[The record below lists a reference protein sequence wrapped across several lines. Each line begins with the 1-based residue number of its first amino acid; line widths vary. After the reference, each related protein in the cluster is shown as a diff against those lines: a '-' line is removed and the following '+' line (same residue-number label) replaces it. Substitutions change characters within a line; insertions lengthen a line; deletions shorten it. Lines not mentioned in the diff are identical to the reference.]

1 MDFDGKVDSMELTGL
16 SEEELLRL
24 IDRDSLPK
32 HIAFI
37 MDGNGRWAKTR
48 GLPRIAGHREG
59 IKSVRDIVTAS
70 REIGIKVLT
79 MYAFSAENWKR
90 PEFEIRALMMF
101 LEEYLQKELNTL
113 MEKDIRFMTIGQTDK
128 LPGSVQKW
136 LRRVIKETEHNNSM
150 ILNIALSY
158 GGRTEIVDGLR
169 AVTKDVLNGKVLPE
183 EIDID
188 MFSSYLYTK
197 GLPEPDLMIRTSGET
212 RISNFLLWQIA
223 YSELYFTKT
232 LWPDFRRHNLYTAIL
247 DYQQRERRFGMVE
260 GQKPEATRK
269 DRTTTASRAN

>member
-1 MDFDGKVDSMELTGL
+1 MDFDGNVDNMELSGL

-24 IDRDSLPK
+24 IDKGSLPE

-59 IKSVRDIVTAS
+59 IKSVRDIVTSS
-70 REIGIKVLT
+70 RELGIKVLT

-90 PEFEIRALMMF
+90 PKFEIRALMMF
-101 LEEYLQKELNTL
+101 LEEYLQKELKTL

-136 LRRVIKETEHNNSM
+136 LSKVIKETEHNNSM

-188 MFSSYLYTK
+188 MFSNYLYTK

-232 LWPDFRRHNLYTAIL
+232 LWPDFRRQNLYTAIL
-247 DYQQRERRFGMVE
+247 DYQQRERRFGMVKE
-260 GQKPEATRK
+260 QLPKATSRATAATR
-269 DRTTTASRAN
+269 AN